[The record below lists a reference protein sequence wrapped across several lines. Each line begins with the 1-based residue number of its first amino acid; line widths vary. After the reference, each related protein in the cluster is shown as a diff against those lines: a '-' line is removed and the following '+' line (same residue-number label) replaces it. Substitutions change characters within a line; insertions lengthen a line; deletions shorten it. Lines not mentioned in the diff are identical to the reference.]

1 METPALFLERQRRV
15 SAQFLGPHQ
24 RHQGYVDRIIKKAVD
39 IHHSPGALTLIADLI
54 LLAFDLA
61 WRNGASPAQIISLI
75 EHAGRAREKGVNVA
89 MELMQEILNESGFDE
104 KLYHPAARSSDQSST
119 NS

>member
-1 METPALFLERQRRV
+1 MKNLAAFLEQQRHV
-15 SAQFLGPHQ
+15 SAQLIGPHQ

-39 IHHSPGALTLIADLI
+39 IHQQPGALTPIADLI
-54 LLAFDLA
+54 LLAFDLV
-61 WRNGASPAQIISLI
+61 WRNGASPAQIINLI
-75 EHAGRAREKGVNVA
+75 EDAGRLRKVGVITA
-89 MELMQEILNESGFDE
+89 SALMKEILNESGVDE